1 MRDQWLEIRAL
12 STRWFIQTKRRP
24 IVLISGLIQPFIW
37 LLLFSAVF
45 KHSPMA
51 ALHGAKSYLAF
62 ITPGALVF
70 TAFSGALN
78 GGVPILF
85 DRELG
90 FLDRLLV
97 APLVSRFSI
106 IWSTGIHIFVM
117 TVLQC
122 LVILAVTAVM
132 GVRFAGGASGVL
144 VLALAVI
151 LITAIFTTVSLMLAF
166 ALRYHFELLAIVMI
180 VSLPMVFIST
190 AFAPVEFMPQWLRFL
205 VSLNPVTLAV
215 EPIRAVTLQSDWTW
229 SATIY
234 SSPIWNFSIR
244 TCLVSLL
251 GCQFLASLLA
261 RWVIKRKL
269 N

>member
-1 MRDQWLEIRAL
+1 MMNQWLEIQAMSMRC
-12 STRWFIQTKRRP
+12 FIQTKRRP
-24 IVLISGLIQPFIW
+24 IVLISGLLQPFIW

-45 KHSPMA
+45 KNSPMA
-51 ALHGAKSYLAF
+51 QLQGAASYLAF

-106 IWSTGIHIFVM
+106 IWSTGIHIFAM
-117 TVLQC
+117 TLLQC
-122 LVILAVTAVM
+122 CVILIVTWFM
-132 GVRFAGGASGVL
+132 GVRFQGGINGIL
-144 VLALAVI
+144 VLTTALI
-151 LITAIFTTVSLMLAF
+151 LITMIFTTISLLLAF

-180 VSLPMVFIST
+180 VSLPMVFVST
-190 AFAPVEFMPQWLRFL
+190 AFAPVEFMPDWLQFL
-205 VSLNPVTLAV
+205 VSLNPVTFAV
-215 EPIRAVTLQSDWTW
+215 EPIRAVVLNTDWTW
-229 SATIY
+229 SGVIHESPLGAFTIT
-234 SSPIWNFSIR
+234 R
-244 TCLVSLL
+244 CLL
-251 GCQFLASLLA
+251 GLLACQILVGFLA
-261 RWVIKRKL
+261 RWVIARKL